1 MRRVIMPRGP
11 HFAPHPWV
19 ERGREV
25 RTGDVNSI
33 LPHYARQI
41 GKIFNYISL
50 NIELY
55 YGVIRFCIGDV
66 TLQHPLASK
75 SKYICK
81 LISYCFFNLWG
92 SWTNFDIDI

>member
-1 MRRVIMPRGP
+1 MCSCGRTKVNAKIINKKREISDGMTKIMRGVVTPRGP

-19 ERGREV
+19 DRGCEV

-41 GKIFNYISL
+41 GKIFNYTSL

-55 YGVIRFCIGDV
+55 HGVIQFCIGDV
-66 TLQHPLASK
+66 TL
-75 SKYICK
+75 
-81 LISYCFFNLWG
+81 
-92 SWTNFDIDI
+92 